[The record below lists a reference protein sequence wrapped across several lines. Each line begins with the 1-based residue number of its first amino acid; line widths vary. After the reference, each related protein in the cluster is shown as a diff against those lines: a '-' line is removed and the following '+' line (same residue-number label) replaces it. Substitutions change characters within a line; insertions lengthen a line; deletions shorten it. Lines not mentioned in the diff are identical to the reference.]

1 MGAIVCAAPATARRV
16 PSVTTGT
23 RKTASRLGVDREWN
37 WGWFPWRWLN
47 MRPD

>member
-23 RKTASRLGVDREWN
+23 RKTASRLGVVSGTGDGCR
-37 WGWFPWRWLN
+37 GAG
-47 MRPD
+47 